1 MNFIVKWALN
11 SCVELFSYLFSF
23 INAISTDLF
32 NEPMV
37 IGLLQAVKTVG
48 FSLWALATVSAII
61 KLSISVIDG
70 ENIKIFDLGKRV
82 LLGGIFWQYGTTV
95 FIGLYQLIFKTASNI
110 IDVFANY
117 STIKVDLTLFDLE
130 LWGLI
135 LLLVALYHVVK
146 TFFDLLQRFWQFFVM
161 LNMMYLYIPGYV
173 TGNEEGM
180 FSWAKQTIAV
190 CLTQLFQ
197 SFLLVAGM
205 TYFIKSGSITNFCVA
220 IAAIIASSSVEK
232 LMDRYGLATTGGKVG
247 NMFRNALSMSFYT
260 RSFLR

>member
-11 SCVELFSYLFSF
+11 SCMELFSFMF
-23 INAISTDLF
+23 TIINAISTDLF
-32 NEPMV
+32 SEPLV
-37 IGLLQAVKTVG
+37 NGLLQAIKTVG

-61 KLSISVIDG
+61 KLSIAVIDG

-82 LLGGIFWQYGTTV
+82 LLGGLFWQYGTTI
-95 FIGLYQLIFKTASNI
+95 FIGIYQLIFNTASNI
-110 IDVFANY
+110 VGVFASN
-117 STIKVDLTLFDLE
+117 SGLDMQADQFGVE

-135 LLLVALYHVVK
+135 LLLVALYNVVK

-161 LNMMYLYIPGYV
+161 LCMMYLYIPGFV
-173 TGNEEGM
+173 IGNEEAM
-180 FSWAKQTIAV
+180 FSWAKQSLAV

-205 TYFIKSGSITNFCVA
+205 TYFIKASSMTNFCVA
-220 IAAIIASSSVEK
+220 IAAIIASANVEK
-232 LMDRYGLATTGGKVG
+232 LMDRFGLATSGGKVG
-247 NMFRNALSMSFYT
+247 NMFKNALSMSFYT